1 MSSDQDT
8 LRIICEELRFKCQE
22 LDSLSKLLKAR
33 SIQTFSDDLIH
44 LSKTTHDMAILMC
57 QYISQIEALAESNS
71 QEAKDVYSNAVFAQG
86 LQVFNWPAF
95 VTSSNKSTAKRTVRP
110 VITDIE
116 INSYLLMPF
125 TAA

>member
-1 MSSDQDT
+1 MSSDQDI

-33 SIQTFSDDLIH
+33 SMQTFSEDLIH

-71 QEAKDVYSNAVFAQG
+71 QEAKDVYSSAVFAQG
-86 LQVFNWPAF
+86 ATGFQLARFRHLIQQVNSE
-95 VTSSNKSTAKRTVRP
+95 TSN
-110 VITDIE
+110 D
-116 INSYLLMPF
+116 
-125 TAA
+125 

>member
-8 LRIICEELRFKCQE
+8 LRIICEELQFKCQE

-33 SIQTFSDDLIH
+33 SMQTFSDNLIH
-44 LSKTTHDMAILMC
+44 LSNTTHDMAILMC

-86 LQVFNWPAF
+86 ATGFQLVRFRHLIQQVNSE
-95 VTSSNKSTAKRTVRP
+95 TSN
-110 VITDIE
+110 
-116 INSYLLMPF
+116 Y
-125 TAA
+125 

>member
-1 MSSDQDT
+1 MSSDQDI

-33 SIQTFSDDLIH
+33 SMQTFSDDLIH

-71 QEAKDVYSNAVFAQG
+71 QEARDVYSNAVFAQG
-86 LQVFNWPAF
+86 TTGFQLVRFRHLIQQVNSETNSE
-95 VTSSNKSTAKRTVRP
+95 TSN
-110 VITDIE
+110 
-116 INSYLLMPF
+116 Y
-125 TAA
+125 

>member
-71 QEAKDVYSNAVFAQG
+71 QEAKDVYSSAVFAQG
-86 LQVFNWPAF
+86 ATGFQLARFRHLIQQVNSE
-95 VTSSNKSTAKRTVRP
+95 TSN
-110 VITDIE
+110 D
-116 INSYLLMPF
+116 
-125 TAA
+125 

>member
-44 LSKTTHDMAILMC
+44 LSKTTHDMAILMR

-71 QEAKDVYSNAVFAQG
+71 QEAKDVYSSAVFAQG
-86 LQVFNWPAF
+86 ATGFQLVRFRHLIQQVNSE
-95 VTSSNKSTAKRTVRP
+95 TSN
-110 VITDIE
+110 D
-116 INSYLLMPF
+116 
-125 TAA
+125 

>member
-33 SIQTFSDDLIH
+33 SMQTFSDDLIH
-44 LSKTTHDMAILMC
+44 LSKTTYDMAVLMR

-86 LQVFNWPAF
+86 ATGFQLARFRHLIQQVNSE
-95 VTSSNKSTAKRTVRP
+95 TSN
-110 VITDIE
+110 D
-116 INSYLLMPF
+116 
-125 TAA
+125 

>member
-44 LSKTTHDMAILMC
+44 LSKTTHDMAILMR
-57 QYISQIEALAESNS
+57 QYISQIESLAESNS

-86 LQVFNWPAF
+86 ATGFQLVRFRHLTQQVNSE
-95 VTSSNKSTAKRTVRP
+95 TSN
-110 VITDIE
+110 D
-116 INSYLLMPF
+116 
-125 TAA
+125 